1 MKKIF
6 TLALFL
12 FGIAAITNAQNT
24 ILEARGMGVG
34 TVVTVKGIVTHS
46 NEFGP
51 IRYFQDNTAGI
62 AAYAATGGPSL
73 TNVMIGDSVTIT
85 GKLKNYN
92 QLLEI
97 DPLTSVVVRSS
108 GNPVPNPII
117 LTPVQ
122 LTETYEARLLR
133 LNNVTF
139 VDAGGVFSQKKYQF
153 TSANGESGYIYVKN
167 SQTDIIG
174 QPIPAGL
181 VNLTGVLSQFDYASP
196 TGGYQLLPRTIN
208 DIQRQAS
215 IFLTGTLNNTNF
227 TQTQLDFQWK
237 TNIAGT
243 TQMYYGPT
251 SETVTANIISGTGSD
266 TTHSITIS
274 GLSAGQIVWVQA
286 VSVNGSDT
294 AFSGVSPFATISNST
309 GDIKVYFSTLSDASY
324 STGVNAIYLNQ
335 SIDDTLINY
344 INRAKYTIDMA
355 IYNFNN
361 SGISNISNALKA
373 AANRGVVV
381 RVVGCGTTENYGL
394 DELAGSFVHV
404 FIGPDS
410 PIRTGIMHNKFLIFD
425 AESTNPN
432 EPLVWTGSTN
442 LTTQQ
447 INLDANNV
455 VIIQD
460 QSLARSY
467 KIEFEEMW
475 GSSTVNHDALRARFG
490 FNKKNNT
497 PHEFVINGK
506 RVESYFSP
514 TDGVNSKIV
523 EIINTSNHDLSIGTM
538 LLTRDEIASA
548 IVASKTSGSIVN
560 MLTDV
565 EGNNGANVNTTL
577 LAGLGNTHY
586 VFYGSTGVMHNKYM
600 IVDQGAP
607 DSDPMA
613 WTGSHNWSAAANN
626 DNDENTLIIHDATI
640 ANLYYQNF
648 AKLFVTS
655 NGSLSGIGDILANKT
670 SGNRLVVYPNPIVDG
685 NVTISCITT
694 SADNGTL
701 QLIDVTGKILNQN
714 EVVLTKGKNILNQ
727 NFQVS
732 RKGIYLL
739 RLSTANSV
747 WNTKVLFE

>member
-1 MKKIF
+1 
-6 TLALFL
+6 
-12 FGIAAITNAQNT
+12 
-24 ILEARGMGVG
+24 
-34 TVVTVKGIVTHS
+34 
-46 NEFGP
+46 
-51 IRYFQDNTAGI
+51 
-62 AAYAATGGPSL
+62 
-73 TNVMIGDSVTIT
+73 
-85 GKLKNYN
+85 
-92 QLLEI
+92 
-97 DPLTSVVVRSS
+97 
-108 GNPVPNPII
+108 
-117 LTPVQ
+117 
-122 LTETYEARLLR
+122 
-133 LNNVTF
+133 
-139 VDAGGVFSQKKYQF
+139 
-153 TSANGESGYIYVKN
+153 
-167 SQTDIIG
+167 
-174 QPIPAGL
+174 
-181 VNLTGVLSQFDYASP
+181 
-196 TGGYQLLPRTIN
+196 
-208 DIQRQAS
+208 
-215 IFLTGTLNNTNF
+215 
-227 TQTQLDFQWK
+227 
-237 TNIAGT
+237 
-243 TQMYYGPT
+243 MYYGPT
-251 SETVTANIISGTGSD
+251 SETVTANIMNGTGSD
-266 TTHSITIS
+266 TTHSITLS

-294 AFSGVSPFATISNST
+294 AFSGVSPFATISNSS

-381 RVVGCGTTENYGL
+381 RVVGCGTTANYGL
-394 DELAGSFVHV
+394 DELAGSFVNV
-404 FIGPDS
+404 FIGPES
-410 PIRTGIMHNKFLIFD
+410 PDRTGIMHNKFLIFD

-432 EPLVWTGSTN
+432 DPLVWTGSTN
-442 LTTQQ
+442 LTVDQ
-447 INLDANNV
+447 INSDANNV

-460 QSLARSY
+460 QSLARGY

-523 EIINTSNHDLSIGTM
+523 EIISTSNHDLSIGTM
-538 LLTRDEIASA
+538 LLTRDEIATA
-548 IVASKTSGSIVN
+548 IVAAKTAGSIVN
-560 MLTDV
+560 MLTNS
-565 EGNNGANVNTTL
+565 EPNNGANVNTTL

-586 VFYGSTGVMHNKYM
+586 VFYGVNGSIMHNKYM

-670 SGNRLVVYPNPIVDG
+670 SGNRLVVYPNPIVNG

-701 QLIDVTGKILNQN
+701 QLIDVTGKILFQHN
-714 EVVLTKGKNILNQ
+714 VALTRGENFLNQ

-739 RLSTANSV
+739 RLTTANSV
-747 WNTKVLFE
+747 WNAKVLFE